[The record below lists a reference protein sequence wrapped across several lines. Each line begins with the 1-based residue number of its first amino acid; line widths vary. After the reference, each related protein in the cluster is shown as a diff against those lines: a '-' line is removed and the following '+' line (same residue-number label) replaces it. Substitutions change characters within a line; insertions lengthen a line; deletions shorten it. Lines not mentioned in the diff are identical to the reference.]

1 MAESAPRPDPASA
14 CLNEAQALVDAA
26 LERAAAGDWERVAD
40 LDARCRVVM
49 RRMMQHVAD
58 EDPGPLAEGL
68 LRLRDAHHRL
78 RLLAEAQRDSLVEAR
93 RRSALGRQGTR
104 AYEDNA

>member
-1 MAESAPRPDPASA
+1 MAENAPRADPASA
-14 CLNEAQALVDAA
+14 CLDEAQALVDAA

-40 LDARCRVVM
+40 LDARCRAAM
-49 RRMMQHVAD
+49 RRMMQCIAGK
-58 EDPGPLAEGL
+58 DPGALAEGL
-68 LRLRDAHHRL
+68 LRLRDDHHRL

-93 RRSALGRQGTR
+93 RLSALGRQGTR